1 MMNRLAYGAVSLPVR
16 LYNYLYTRRLHDHCV
31 AADGVEFYPQAKIYN
46 SAGREAIKIGKH
58 SLCMGEI
65 LISGPSGKVIIGDW
79 CSLSPGTK
87 IWSREKIEIGSR
99 VILSH
104 GVQIFDNNSHS
115 MSAVDRHERFREL
128 RTSGRHLQ
136 PEQISHKPVRI
147 EDDAWIG
154 FNSAILKGVTIG
166 RGAIVGACSVITQDV
181 PPFAVVVGNPPRK
194 VGDSRE

>member
-1 MMNRLAYGAVSLPVR
+1 MMHRLVYGAVSLPVR
-16 LYNYLYTRRLHDHCV
+16 LYNHLYTKRLHDHCV
-31 AADGVEFYPQAKIYN
+31 AAEGVEFYPQAKIYN
-46 SAGREAIKIGKH
+46 SAGREAIRIGQH

-65 LISGPSGKVIIGDW
+65 LIAGPNGKVVIGDW

-87 IWSREKIEIGSR
+87 IWSMERIELGSR

-115 MSAVDRHERFREL
+115 LSASDRHQRFKEL
-128 RTSGRHLQ
+128 RTHGRHLQ
-136 PEQISHKPVRI
+136 AEQVSHKPIRI

-154 FNSAILKGVTIG
+154 FNSAILKGVTVG
-166 RGAIVGACSVITQDV
+166 QGAIVGACSVITQDV
-181 PPFAVVVGNPPRK
+181 PPFAIVVGSPARK

>member
-1 MMNRLAYGAVSLPVR
+1 MMWRLAYGLASIPVR
-16 LYNYLYTRRLHDHCV
+16 IHDYLYCKRLLDHCV
-31 AADGVEFYPQAKIYN
+31 ADEGVEFYPQAKIYN
-46 SAGREAIKIGKH
+46 SAGRDAIKIGKQ

-65 LISGPSGKVIIGDW
+65 LIAGPNGKVIIGEW

-87 IWSREKIEIGSR
+87 IWAMQRIELGSR

-115 MSAVDRHERFREL
+115 ISAQDRHERFREL
-128 RTSGRHLQ
+128 RTFGRHLQ
-136 PEQISHKPVRI
+136 PEQISHKPIRI

-166 RGAIVGACSVITQDV
+166 RGAIVGACSVVTQDV
-181 PPFAVVVGNPPRK
+181 PPYAIVVGNPVRR
-194 VGDSRE
+194 VGDSRP

>member
-1 MMNRLAYGAVSLPVR
+1 MLTRLAYGAVSLPLR
-16 LYNYLYTRRLHDHCV
+16 LYNYLYTRRLHDHCL
-31 AADGVEFYPQAKIYN
+31 ADEGVEFYPQAKIYN
-46 SAGREAIKIGKH
+46 SAGREAVRIGKG

-65 LISGPSGKVIIGDW
+65 LIVGKNGKVIIGDW
-79 CSLSPGTK
+79 CSLSPDTK
-87 IWSREKIEIGSR
+87 IWSMERIEIGSR

-115 MSAVDRHERFREL
+115 MSASDRHERFREL
-128 RTSGRHLQ
+128 RTHGRHLQ
-136 PEQISHKPVRI
+136 PEQVSHKPVRI

-181 PPFAVVVGNPPRK
+181 PPYAVVAGSPVRK

>member
-1 MMNRLAYGAVSLPVR
+1 MIYRLAYGVVSLPVK
-16 LYNYLYTRRLHDHCV
+16 LYNYLHTKRLLDRCV
-31 AADGVEFYPQAKIYN
+31 AAEGVEFYPEAKIYN
-46 SAGREAIKIGKH
+46 SAGREAIKIGQR

-65 LISGPSGKVIIGDW
+65 LIVGPNGKVVIGDW

-87 IWSREKIEIGSR
+87 IWSMERIEIGSR

-115 MSAVDRHERFREL
+115 LSASDRHQRFREL
-128 RTSGRHLQ
+128 RTHDRHLQ
-136 PEQISHKPVRI
+136 PEQVAHKPIRI

-154 FNSAILKGVTIG
+154 FNSAILKGVTVG

-181 PPFAVVVGNPPRK
+181 PPFAIVVGNPARK